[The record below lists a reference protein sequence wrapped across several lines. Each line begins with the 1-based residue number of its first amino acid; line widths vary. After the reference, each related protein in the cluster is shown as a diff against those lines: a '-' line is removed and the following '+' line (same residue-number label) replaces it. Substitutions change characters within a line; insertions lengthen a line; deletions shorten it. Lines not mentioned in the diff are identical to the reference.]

1 MEKNGLLGVR
11 KKLPPGKRL
20 RSKLV
25 APVPAGGG
33 GALAKAIADY
43 LASDSYMY
51 APLASAPPP
60 PPPPPQPKAA
70 PSAAVPSAPP
80 EKEVTLVQN
89 TEALGELP
97 SPPAR
102 KHLWTSCWNCVLLA

>member
-80 EKEVTLVQN
+80 AHKTGS
-89 TEALGELP
+89 TEAVCGRHQ
-97 SPPAR
+97 SA
-102 KHLWTSCWNCVLLA
+102 KHV